1 MTATSSHRAFASS
14 KAGNLALHDGGM
26 DAISGLALNYTELN
40 GAYYNTTTPV
50 QQPESFVSNASFY
63 TMLGNAGVEHIKL
76 GCRITAAATAN
87 TVVSVAGVSVSKIE
101 SITVVCEE
109 SAVTATVFIDA
120 SK

>member
-1 MTATSSHRAFASS
+1 MPCFV
-14 KAGNLALHDGGM
+14 KAGNLALHDGEM
-26 DAISGLALNYTELN
+26 DAISGLALNYTKLN

-87 TVVSVAGVSVSKIE
+87 TVVPKAGSVAGVSVSKIE

-109 SAVTATVFIDA
+109 SAVTATAFIDA